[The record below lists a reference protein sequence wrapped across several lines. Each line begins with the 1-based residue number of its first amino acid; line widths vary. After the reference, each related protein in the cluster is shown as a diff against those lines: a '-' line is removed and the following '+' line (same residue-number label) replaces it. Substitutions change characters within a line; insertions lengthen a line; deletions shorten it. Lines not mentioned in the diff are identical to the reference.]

1 MINGNEYKAQAINI
15 SYDSLMSQD
24 SGKTDDGVSHIAYIL
39 SKIRVVNITLPPT
52 TGDVISSV
60 LQQVQGK
67 TYTLTYFD
75 VLENAEKTIECY
87 TGTSAA
93 EFYNGVILNG
103 LWRGV
108 AFTATELGGEA

>member
-52 TGDVISSV
+52 TGDIISNILSIGPISDFNV
-60 LQQVQGK
+60 TGSS
-67 TYTLTYFD
+67 
-75 VLENAEKTIECY
+75 LENMIY
-87 TGTSAA
+87 QDS
-93 EFYNGVILNG
+93 
-103 LWRGV
+103 RRQ
-108 AFTATELGGEA
+108 ATD